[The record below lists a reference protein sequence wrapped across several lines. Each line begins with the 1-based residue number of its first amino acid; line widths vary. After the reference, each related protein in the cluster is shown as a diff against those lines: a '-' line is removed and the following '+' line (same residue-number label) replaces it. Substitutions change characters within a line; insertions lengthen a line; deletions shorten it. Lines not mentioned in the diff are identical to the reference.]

1 LVCGFIIK
9 LRNKAY
15 LSGGAEDTIQME
27 HGLRILRFWVSIW
40 IFFAGFLSFYVIILI
55 SSLIIRIVLLIVF

>member
-27 HGLRILRFWVSIW
+27 HGLRILRFWVSI
-40 IFFAGFLSFYVIILI
+40 
-55 SSLIIRIVLLIVF
+55 